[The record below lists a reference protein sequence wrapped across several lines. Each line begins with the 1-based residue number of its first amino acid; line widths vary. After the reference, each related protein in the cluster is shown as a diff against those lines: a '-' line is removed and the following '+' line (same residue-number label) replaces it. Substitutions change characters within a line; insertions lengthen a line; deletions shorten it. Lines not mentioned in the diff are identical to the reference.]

1 MFNAG
6 VEVDRKQ
13 CVRIAWAGLDRW
25 SDEVR
30 RIGKRIEVGA
40 AVLLDGCKTG
50 GRVNGKKIWIEGF
63 AGRLR
68 PVSSAH
74 AMAISKGRVKASRRP
89 WPAWGRRD
97 DKKAAKRWET
107 NNPMAVRGVGRILTF

>member
-1 MFNAG
+1 MA
-6 VEVDRKQ
+6 D
-13 CVRIAWAGLDRW
+13 LDRW

-68 PVSSAH
+68 SVSSAH
-74 AMAISKGRVKASRRP
+74 AMAIFKGAGEGEQKALASMGSQGRQESRQ
-89 WPAWGRRD
+89 
-97 DKKAAKRWET
+97 
-107 NNPMAVRGVGRILTF
+107 AVGNE